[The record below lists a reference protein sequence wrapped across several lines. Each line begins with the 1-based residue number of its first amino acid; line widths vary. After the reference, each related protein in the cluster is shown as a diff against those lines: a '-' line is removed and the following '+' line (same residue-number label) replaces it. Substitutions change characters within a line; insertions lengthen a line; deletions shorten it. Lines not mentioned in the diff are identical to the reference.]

1 MKKLQLLLLTLL
13 IPFLGYTQG
22 SWIHIQLMTDNY
34 PSETSWNITPPGGSP
49 IIIENDSNMLP
60 NTMYD
65 TVVFLGGTIIA
76 SIYDSFGDGLGSSQW
91 GGTDGWFMI
100 SNSCQDTLMYVA
112 GNFGDSLVQTL
123 TVAPCAPPTFGCLDP
138 NGLNYD
144 STAYFPGLCTYPAC
158 GGLLSDTVQQTCLP
172 TGQTLVQFFWQND
185 TSNGNCN
192 PVRFWYWNENGV
204 GPFQYGLGPNQQDF
218 AVYAG
223 NGQMPPNWSV
233 EHYGIVEF
241 ADSTFSDTMVYT
253 PTSCI
258 AGCTDPT
265 QPTFNPWA
273 TFDDGSCSGT
283 TCDTNITYQITM
295 EITFDNWPSE
305 TGWSITSGGYGVLQ
319 EELPGA
325 YNFNDIGQTYT
336 YTFCVDQAAGF
347 ELIVTDTYGDGMA
360 GTTSGGSLDGMIV
373 IYDCLGDTIW
383 YMDNPGFGSTLY
395 SGQQFGVPCLS
406 APPVYGCMD
415 DDYQEFDPLATVD
428 DSSCVNLHVY
438 GCTDPSAF
446 NYDPNATINDI
457 VPDCQYQLWIGD
469 AGGDGWGNSYLG
481 VYQNGINFGTFT
493 MGPGSYQDSF
503 LLVLDAGI
511 PVNVYY
517 FEVGGP
523 QQPPE
528 EVQFQTWHNSFKL
541 TNADGVVLMHEGT
554 NPFANN
560 GQGALQSFQSPFWT
574 TYSAIP
580 FCGDYCIPTV
590 LGCMDSLAFNYDSTA
605 NVDDGSC
612 IPYILGCMNVFA
624 INFNPLA
631 NVDDGSCIPFIN
643 GCTDS
648 TADNY
653 NPLANTDDGSCYYIG
668 CMDVAACNF
677 DSTATVNNGCQY
689 PVPYYDCNN
698 VCLLDSDG
706 DGICDELEIPGCT
719 NPIALNFDITAT
731 DDDGSCILPI
741 YGCTDPLAFNY
752 DPLANTDN
760 GSCIPV
766 VFGCT
771 DPTQFN
777 FDPSANTDNGS
788 CIPFIYGC
796 MDSTAFNYDP
806 LANTSNGSCIPVILG
821 CTDTSAI
828 NYNPL
833 ANTEDGSCLGI
844 IYGCTDPN
852 YFNYNPLA
860 NTNDGSCIPFVYGC
874 TDATQF
880 NFDPLAN
887 TDDGSC
893 IPFIYGCI
901 DPTQFNYDPLA
912 NTDNGSCIPYVYGC
926 TDPTQFNYDPLANTD
941 NGSCI
946 PFIYGCT
953 DSTALNYNLLAN
965 TNDNSCIAVIL
976 GCTDSTA
983 INYNSLANTDDGSCI
998 ATVLGCTDSTAFNY
1012 NPLANV
1018 NDGSCVPYVYGC
1030 TDPTQFNYDPL
1041 ANSDDGSCIPY
1052 IYGCMDATAFN
1063 YNPLANTDN
1072 GSCVPVIFGCTDS
1085 TALNYDVLANT
1096 DNGTCILPITG
1107 CTDVS
1112 AYNYDPLA
1120 NTSDS
1125 TACLYDAGCYGGPG
1139 IPYWLNDGCYAWV
1152 ISVDDYCCTN
1162 DWDPTCQSMYDY
1174 CQLGWPTN
1182 IPDVSA
1188 LGIVVYPNPTRGL
1201 IHIETRLKIEVE
1213 LYDMTGKLLIKSNNA
1228 SNRIDINNFPSGIYN
1243 MTIIHEDKRYSKRI
1257 IKN

>member
-1 MKKLQLLLLTLL
+1 MKKLQLLLLTFL

-22 SWIHIQLMTDNY
+22 SWIHIQLMTDDY

-49 IIIENDSNMLP
+49 IIVENDSNMLP

-65 TVVFLGGTIIA
+65 TIVQLGGTIIA
-76 SIYDSFGDGLGSSQW
+76 SIYDEFGDGLSSAPF

-112 GNFGDSLVQTL
+112 GDFGDTLVQTL

-144 STAYFPGLCTYPAC
+144 STAYFPGPCTYPTC

-185 TSNGNCN
+185 ISNGNCN

-233 EHYGIVEF
+233 EHYGMVEF
-241 ADSTFSDTMVYT
+241 ADSTFSDTMAYT

-273 TFDDGSCSGT
+273 TFDDGSCAGT
-283 TCDTNITYQITM
+283 TCDTNTTYQITM

-305 TGWSITSGGYGVLQ
+305 TGWTMNSGPYGILQ

-383 YMDNPGFGSTLY
+383 WMDNPGFGSTLY

-406 APPVYGCMD
+406 TPPVYGCTD
-415 DDYQEFDPLATVD
+415 DDYQEFDPLATVN
-428 DSSCVNLHVY
+428 DSSCVNLHIY

-541 TNADGVVLMHEGT
+541 TNADGVVLMYEGT

-590 LGCMDSLAFNYDSTA
+590 LGCMDSLAFNYNSAA

-689 PVPYYDCNN
+689 PAQYYDCNN

-926 TDPTQFNYDPLANTD
+926 TNPTQFNYDPLANTD

-946 PFIYGCT
+946 PYVYGCT
-953 DSTALNYNLLAN
+953 DSTALNYNPLAN

-1052 IYGCMDATAFN
+1052 IYGCMDPTAFN

-1072 GSCVPVIFGCTDS
+1072 GSCTPVIFGCTDS

-1152 ISVDDYCCTN
+1152 IDVDNYCCTN
-1162 DWDPTCQSMYDY
+1162 DWDANCQSMYNY
-1174 CQLGWPTN
+1174 CELGWPTSLEN
-1182 IPDVSA
+1182 LST
-1188 LGIVVYPNPTRGL
+1188 LGIRVYPNPAQD
-1201 IHIETRLKIEVE
+1201 IVNIDTRLNIEVE
-1213 LYDMTGKLLIKSNNA
+1213 LYNITGELILKEKNIK
-1228 SNRIDINNFPSGIYN
+1228 RIDMNSFPSGIYHV
-1243 MTIIHEDKRYSKRI
+1243 MIIYQEKRFINKI
-1257 IKN
+1257 IKQ

>member
-65 TVVFLGGTIIA
+65 TIVFLGGTIVA

-144 STAYFPGLCTYPAC
+144 STAYFPGPCTYPAC

-185 TSNGNCN
+185 ISNGNCN

-233 EHYGIVEF
+233 EHYGMVEF
-241 ADSTFSDTMVYT
+241 ADSTFSDTMAYT

-265 QPTFNPWA
+265 QPTYNPWA
-273 TFDDGSCSGT
+273 TFDDGSCAGT
-283 TCDTNITYQITM
+283 TCDTNTTYQITM

-336 YTFCVDQAAGF
+336 YNFCVDQTAGF
-347 ELIVTDTYGDGMA
+347 ELIITDTYGDGMA
-360 GTTSGGSLDGMIV
+360 GTTSGGSLDGMVV

-383 YMDNPGFGSTLY
+383 WMDNPGFGNVLY

-406 APPVYGCMD
+406 SPPIYGCMD
-415 DDYQEFDPLATVD
+415 DDYQEYNPLATID
-428 DSSCVNLHVY
+428 DGSCVNLHIY
-438 GCTDPSAF
+438 GCTDSSAF
-446 NYDPNATINDI
+446 NYNPNATINDI

-469 AGGDGWGNSYLG
+469 AGGDGWGNSYIG

-541 TNADGVVLMHEGT
+541 TNADGVVLMHEGV

-560 GQGALQSFQSPFWT
+560 GQGALQSFSSPFWV
-574 TYSAIP
+574 TYSAVP
-580 FCGDYCIPTV
+580 FCGDYCIPTI

-624 INFNPLA
+624 INYNPLA

-653 NPLANTDDGSCYYIG
+653 NSFANFDDGSCYYIG
-668 CMDVAACNF
+668 CMDTVACNF
-677 DSTATVNNGCQY
+677 DITATVNNGCQY
-689 PVPYYDCNN
+689 PAQYYDCNN
-698 VCLLDSDG
+698 VCLLDTDG

-731 DDDGSCILPI
+731 DDNGTCILPI

-760 GSCIPV
+760 GSCVPV

-777 FDPSANTDNGS
+777 FNSSANTDNGS
-788 CIPFIYGC
+788 CIPFVYGC

-806 LANTSNGSCIPVILG
+806 LANTSNGSCIPVVLG

-860 NTNDGSCIPFVYGC
+860 NTNDGSCIPYIYGC

-893 IPFIYGCI
+893 IPFVYGCI
-901 DPTQFNYDPLA
+901 DPTQYNYDLLA
-912 NTDNGSCIPYVYGC
+912 NTDNGSCIPYIYGC
-926 TDPTQFNYDPLANTD
+926 TDNTQFNYNPLANTD

-946 PFIYGCT
+946 PFVYGCT
-953 DSTALNYNLLAN
+953 DSTALNYNPLAN
-965 TNDNSCIAVIL
+965 TNDNSCIAIIL

-998 ATVLGCTDSTAFNY
+998 ATVLGCTDSTAFNF

-1018 NDGSCVPYVYGC
+1018 NDGSCLPYVYGC

-1072 GSCVPVIFGCTDS
+1072 GSCTPVIFGCTDS
-1085 TALNYDVLANT
+1085 TALNYDILANT

-1112 AYNYDPLA
+1112 AFNYDPLA

-1139 IPYWLNDGCYAWV
+1139 IPYWLNDECYAWV
-1152 ISVDDYCCTN
+1152 IDVDDYCCTN